1 MCTDDLLTLMNVYYS
16 HLGGGI
22 LIYGVEL
29 YLATTTYRDILDE
42 RIWTMPQRTGRPYKA
57 VGNDYF

>member
-1 MCTDDLLTLMNVYYS
+1 MDLRNRALLGNYYVQR
-16 HLGGGI
+16 
-22 LIYGVEL
+22 YM
-29 YLATTTYRDILDE
+29 ILDE